1 MEPANLRVSCVP
13 VVLLRAFYVRH
24 RQLRHGRGERRQKR
38 SAGHTILPGGKP
50 ISPALDRRAPEK
62 LKSIGEE
69 KAKQETLLFY
79 ASRSPMSS
87 KTAALRLHVE
97 SALGARVAS
106 PFEYRDRPLV
116 EAVPAGIRS
125 VDLLTGGFPRGS
137 LTEIYG
143 PPCSGRT
150 SLLISALAS
159 RTSASEVCALVD
171 ARDAFDPI
179 SAEAAG
185 VNLKNLLWVRCKN
198 VDQALRAAD
207 LLIQG
212 GGFGMIALDFG
223 DTPAKMVRYVPLQVW
238 FRFRRA
244 VESTPTILV
253 LLEQESNAKTCASL
267 VLHLGVREARWSQS
281 AASELEMAEKSLQPH
296 APGSLFEGAQI
307 YAEMIRSRA
316 KREGNRLIHPHE
328 MFMGAGDSADFE
340 THTAE
345 TRLRAAA
352 GIHGLQGGPGKR

>member
-1 MEPANLRVSCVP
+1 M
-13 VVLLRAFYVRH
+13 
-24 RQLRHGRGERRQKR
+24 
-38 SAGHTILPGGKP
+38 
-50 ISPALDRRAPEK
+50 
-62 LKSIGEE
+62 
-69 KAKQETLLFY
+69 
-79 ASRSPMSS
+79 
-87 KTAALRLHVE
+87 RLHVE

-116 EAVPAGIRS
+116 ETVPAEIRS

-150 SLLISALAS
+150 TLLISALAL

-185 VNLKNLLWVRCKN
+185 VNLKHLLWVRCKN
-198 VDQALRAAD
+198 VDQALRATE

-223 DTPAKMVRYVPLQVW
+223 DTPSKIVRYVPLQVW

-267 VLHLGVREARWSQS
+267 VLHLGMHETRWSQ
-281 AASELEMAEKSLQPH
+281 AAESPKEILPH
-296 APGSLFEGAQI
+296 TPGTLFEGSQLYAQ
-307 YAEMIRSRA
+307 MIRSRS
-316 KREGNRLIHPHE
+316 KREGNRLIQPHE
-328 MFMGAGDSADFE
+328 MFIGAGDSADFE
-340 THTAE
+340 THAAE
-345 TRLRAAA
+345 IRLRAMA
-352 GIHGLQGGPGKR
+352 GMRGLKGGPPKR